1 MHKNCLDNTD
11 LWNVTTTTITDID
24 IQYRYNIIT
33 STVNT
38 VHICHSYCMIAG
50 RAKWA
55 FKNRHYLLPKL
66 D

>member
-38 VHICHSYCMIAG
+38 VHICHSYCMIG
-50 RAKWA
+50 Q
-55 FKNRHYLLPKL
+55 NGLLKT
-66 D
+66 DIICYQS